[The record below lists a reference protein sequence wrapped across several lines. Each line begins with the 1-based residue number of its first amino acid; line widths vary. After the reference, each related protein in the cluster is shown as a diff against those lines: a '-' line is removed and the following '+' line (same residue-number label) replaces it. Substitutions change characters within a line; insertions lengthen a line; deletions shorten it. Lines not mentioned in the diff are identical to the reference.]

1 MLKTI
6 FGIKL
11 LASEELLKKGIEGT
25 SPIVQA
31 GPSTSLLVD
40 NIPSTPVG
48 TNPPRTNV
56 ISVSPINAELSNLS
70 VLKEVSHQIAIQL
83 HRTDMILI
91 DGDRVVDISDLVI
104 RLEALRGHPAP
115 AALTDVQPKIRLPP
129 LMNEASTSRVVQPR
143 EVPLTINA
151 RTQTNTIGLE
161 DYLLLFYGPIGSVWS
176 NIIITRV
183 H

>member
-1 MLKTI
+1 M
-6 FGIKL
+6 
-11 LASEELLKKGIEGT
+11 
-25 SPIVQA
+25 
-31 GPSTSLLVD
+31 D
-40 NIPSTPVG
+40 NIPPTPVG

-115 AALTDVQPKIRLPP
+115 VALTDVQPKITLPP
-129 LMNEASTSRVVQPR
+129 LMNEASTSRIVQPR

-151 RTQTNTIGLE
+151 RTQTNTIGIE
-161 DYLLLFYGPIGSVWS
+161 DYLLLFYGPIVVSGVM
-176 NIIITRV
+176 IILREL